1 MENERYLFLVTREII
16 GEITPEEK
24 VELETLLKVSA
35 EEQEKHKLMDKF
47 WRQEVYSEQ
56 STEANEAL
64 MKVLARIN
72 DAPPQVVPTKT
83 FSLSVFSKLAAAAM
97 VILTIGL
104 GMYVYQAYREPE
116 QIALIDKYS
125 GTGSRFMM
133 TLSDGTRIW
142 LNADSKI
149 SYPEVF
155 AEDKREVYLTG
166 EAFFSVASN
175 AEKPFYIHLNKA
187 AIRVIGTS
195 FNVKAYANEESIQ
208 TSVVSG
214 KVAFMSR
221 TTDPKAHSDSVLLVK
236 NNKVTYSPST
246 GDMRTET
253 TNALDDREWI
263 NGKLIYKSE
272 TLEAISRQL
281 ERNFGKKVIIKD
293 PKVGQYR
300 FTGTFEESSLEEIM
314 HYLSM
319 TRTFK
324 YEITEKTLVIY

>member
-1 MENERYLFLVTREII
+1 MDNERYLFLVTREIT
-16 GEITPEEK
+16 GEITPEEQ
-24 VELETLLKVSA
+24 VELDALLKASV
-35 EEQEKHKLMDKF
+35 EEQEKHRLMEKF
-47 WRQEVYSEQ
+47 WRQEGYSEP
-56 STEANEAL
+56 STDANEAL

-72 DAPPQVVPTKT
+72 EAQPQIVSAKT

-97 VILTIGL
+97 VVFML
-104 GMYVYQAYREPE
+104 GGGIYFYQMHRPTE
-116 QIALIDKYS
+116 IALIDKYS
-125 GTGSRFMM
+125 GTGSRFMI

-142 LNADSKI
+142 LNADTKI

-195 FNVKAYANEESIQ
+195 FNVKAYSNEESIQ

-221 TTDPKAHSDSVLLVK
+221 TTNPKAHRDSVLLIK
-236 NNKVTYSPST
+236 NNKVIYSPST
-246 GDMRTET
+246 GDMRTQT

-272 TLEAISRQL
+272 TLEAITRQL
-281 ERNFGKKVIIKD
+281 ERNFGKKVTIKD

-300 FTGTFEESSLEEIM
+300 FTGTFEESSLDEIM

-319 TRTFK
+319 TRSFK